1 MFFLEPRGI
10 RMTYNEILKRIQP
23 IIAKQLNVELRDVK
37 PSVNISR
44 DLGADSLDAL
54 ELVMAVERE
63 FNINISGDDT
73 INIFTVDD
81 MVKLVWHNVDPRGAE
96 KYKSGDKSLQTQV
109 RFGVPG
115 YDFLSC
121 GYLPNDKIDDYLK
134 KIRNQDL
141 RQRHCAEYGF
151 SFTGYPSG
159 DGYFKQN
166 LIIESIIENGVC
178 SVYGLNPLCGARGVG
193 GCFRKIKKG
202 ECKDQFVIEN
212 IGKVFWPDKY
222 AKQR

>member
-1 MFFLEPRGI
+1 
-10 RMTYNEILKRIQP
+10 MTYNEILKRMRP
-23 IIAKQLNVELRDVK
+23 IIAKQLNVELCDVK

-96 KYKSGDKSLQTQV
+96 KYKSGDKKTQTQV

-115 YDFLSC
+115 YNFLSC
-121 GYLPNDKIDDYLK
+121 GYLPNDKIYDYLEK
-134 KIRNQDL
+134 LRKQDL
-141 RQRHCAEYGF
+141 GQRHCARYGF
-151 SFTGYPSG
+151 SFTGYPSYEG
-159 DGYFKQN
+159 HFRQN
-166 LIIESIIENGVC
+166 LIIDAISKDENR
-178 SVYGLNPLCGARGVG
+178 VYGLTPLCGARTGL
-193 GCFRKIKKG
+193 GCFRKIKNG
-202 ECKDQFVIEN
+202 ECKDPFVIEN

-222 AKQR
+222 GKQR

>member
-1 MFFLEPRGI
+1 
-10 RMTYNEILKRIQP
+10 MTYNEILKRIRP

-54 ELVMAVERE
+54 ELVRAVERE
-63 FNINISGDDT
+63 FNIKISDDDT

-81 MVKLVWHNVDPRGAE
+81 AIKLVWHKVDPHGAE
-96 KYKSGDKSLQTQV
+96 KYKSGDKKTQTQV
-109 RFGVPG
+109 CFGVPG

-121 GYLPNDKIDDYLK
+121 GYLPNDKIYDYLK
-134 KIRNQDL
+134 KLSKQDL
-141 RQRHCAEYGF
+141 SQRHCARYGF
-151 SFTGYPSG
+151 SFTGYPSY
-159 DGYFKQN
+159 DGHFKQN

-178 SVYGLNPLCGARGVG
+178 SVYGLNPLCGARTGH

-202 ECKDQFVIEN
+202 ECKDPFVIEN

-222 AKQR
+222 AKQK

>member
-1 MFFLEPRGI
+1 
-10 RMTYNEILKRIQP
+10 MTYNEILKRIRP

-37 PSVNISR
+37 PSVSIGR

-63 FNINISGDDT
+63 FNIKISDDDT

-81 MVKLVWHNVDPRGAE
+81 AVKLVWQKVDPRGAE
-96 KYKSGDKSLQTQV
+96 KYKSGDKKTQTQV

-115 YDFLSC
+115 YGFLSC
-121 GYLPNDKIDDYLK
+121 GYLPNNKIYDYLK
-134 KIRNQDL
+134 KLSEQDL
-141 RQRHCAEYGF
+141 SQRHCARYGF
-151 SFTGYPSG
+151 SFTGYP
-159 DGYFKQN
+159 YNKNFKQT

-178 SVYGLNPLCGARGVG
+178 SVYGLNPLCGVRTVH
-193 GCFRKIKKG
+193 GCFRKLKQG
-202 ECKDQFVIEN
+202 ECKDPFVIEN

-222 AKQR
+222 GKQR